1 MAEMMTGDEQESELR
16 GKLLKRVG
24 IAGVMVVVL
33 LGVLFYFDRVSSQR
47 EEAQPRVFTKPV
59 PVAPKK
65 DVPQP
70 VKPAEPE
77 APPAETKPEA
87 PVSSEAQTPVTTTT
101 ETTVPTTA
109 KPEPEAQK
117 APVAVSKPQPAAGA
131 KPVAGAKPAAVV
143 KPVPEATSAP
153 VSEQPSKT
161 TDKPEVPLAKPE
173 AMPSVSPPRLLSGY
187 VVQAGVFTNARS
199 AEELHAKLALNG
211 IPSSLEARVH
221 VGPFKTR
228 AEAEAARKKL
238 KELGI
243 EGMLIAP
250 PARRK

>member
-1 MAEMMTGDEQESELR
+1 MAEMTTRDEQESELR
-16 GKLLKRVG
+16 SKLLKRLG
-24 IAGVMVVVL
+24 IAGVMVIVL
-33 LGVLFYFDRVSSQR
+33 LGVLAYFDRISGQR
-47 EEAQPRVFTKPV
+47 EEAQPKVFTKPV

-65 DVPQP
+65 EVSQP

-77 APPAETKPEA
+77 LPAAETKPEQQA
-87 PVSSEAQTPVTTTT
+87 SGEAQTPVTTVT
-101 ETTVPTTA
+101 ETTVPTTVR
-109 KPEPEAQK
+109 PEAESGK
-117 APVAVSKPQPAAGA
+117 TPVAVAKPAPATGGKPVATA
-131 KPVAGAKPAAVV
+131 KPVAGV

-153 VSEQPSKT
+153 VTVSSSK
-161 TDKPEVPLAKPE
+161 PQPE
-173 AMPSVSPPRLLSGY
+173 AAPVKPDATPSAAPPRLLSGY
-187 VVQAGVFTNARS
+187 AVQAGVFTNARS
-199 AEELHAKLALNG
+199 AEELHVKLAMNG
-211 IPSSLEARVH
+211 IPSTLEARVY

>member
-1 MAEMMTGDEQESELR
+1 MAEMTTRDEQESELR
-16 GKLLKRVG
+16 GKLLKRLG

-33 LGVLFYFDRVSSQR
+33 LGVLAYFDRISGQR
-47 EEAQPRVFTKPV
+47 EEAQPKVFTKPV

-65 DVPQP
+65 EVSQP
-70 VKPAEPE
+70 VKPTEPE
-77 APPAETKPEA
+77 LPPAETKPEA
-87 PVSSEAQTPVTTTT
+87 PVSGEAQTPVATTT
-101 ETTVPTTA
+101 ETTVPPTA
-109 KPEPEAQK
+109 KPEAETQK
-117 APVAVSKPQPAAGA
+117 VPAAVTKPQPA
-131 KPVAGAKPAAVV
+131 VGAKPAAVV
-143 KPVPEATSAP
+143 KPVPEATAAP
-153 VSEQPSKT
+153 VTVPPAKAA
-161 TDKPEVPLAKPE
+161 DKPEARPAKPE
-173 AMPSVSPPRLLSGY
+173 PVPSASLPRLLSGY

-199 AEELHAKLALNG
+199 AEELHVKLALNG
-211 IPSSLEARVH
+211 IPSNLEARVH